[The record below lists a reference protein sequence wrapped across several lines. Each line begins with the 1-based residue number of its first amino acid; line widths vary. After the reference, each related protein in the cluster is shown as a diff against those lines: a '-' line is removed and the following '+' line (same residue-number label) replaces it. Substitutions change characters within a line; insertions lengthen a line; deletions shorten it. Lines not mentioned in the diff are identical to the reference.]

1 MWRILSSNGCKV
13 HLQHDLPCSYSYR
26 WIGWRCQGSTS
37 HQSQWS
43 WLIPRTSHQ
52 FLWNHTSPPDII
64 FQADPSLTVS
74 CLNDSYQP
82 SPFFSI
88 IPISVSSVSLWHCIL
103 RHTNT
108 STFQGQG
115 THCLSKTSPS
125 NTWSALVAPQNVSR
139 YVAMWP
145 KSRVVSLIFDG
156 IYAFPRGKCLKRVV
170 PECSRLIMS
179 QWEVCLLAKLH
190 SGTCHSP
197 WCCRTHSAGSSFL
210 CSSGWGASYP
220 PSQYRKYL
228 PVRPGCKSIQ
238 NHSRFF
244 VLDMGWDQVTQG
256 VKIENHWELNIQL
269 LGTRSNHN
277 DFSLVANTYQYPQD
291 PTGTSGRAVA
301 QSITVW
307 MPTNELGKL
316 SCRIILPTKGT
327 WSTQWTA
334 SGYMDKM
341 LSL

>member
-1 MWRILSSNGCKV
+1 M
-13 HLQHDLPCSYSYR
+13 
-26 WIGWRCQGSTS
+26 
-37 HQSQWS
+37 
-43 WLIPRTSHQ
+43 
-52 FLWNHTSPPDII
+52 
-64 FQADPSLTVS
+64 
-74 CLNDSYQP
+74 
-82 SPFFSI
+82 
-88 IPISVSSVSLWHCIL
+88 SLWHCIL